1 MLNCLF
7 AIMLSFFIYKILK
20 IYYNVSTMKNFIY
33 WLFVAISVFFVV
45 AINLIFDFKFE
56 TVLNFFI
63 TFLFLIL
70 PSIVVGLILV
80 NFIPKKWYR
89 TDKKIYN
96 ERSYEKKLF
105 NSIKIKSWKDYVP
118 QLLKID
124 NINDAKKDNVDT
136 KSAEYI
142 NFFISET
149 CRSEFIHLFYI
160 FSELFVLIVLFFIKT
175 EWALKF
181 GIAITIIWIIF
192 HMMSVLIQRYNR
204 PRLKI
209 FLKRVEKNN
218 KKIFEKN

>member
-1 MLNCLF
+1 
-7 AIMLSFFIYKILK
+7 
-20 IYYNVSTMKNFIY
+20 MKQFVY
-33 WLFVAISVFFVV
+33 WLFVVIAVLLV
-45 AINLIFDFKFE
+45 ASINLIFDFRFA
-56 TVLNFFI
+56 TILNFLI

-70 PSIVVGLILV
+70 PTVVVGLIMV
-80 NFIPKKWYR
+80 NFIPKNWYR
-89 TDKKIYN
+89 TDKKIYT
-96 ERSYEKKLF
+96 EKSFEKSFF
-105 NSIKIKSWKDYVP
+105 NIIKIKRWKDYVP

-136 KSAEYI
+136 KSVEYI

-149 CRSEFIHLFYI
+149 CRSEFLHLFYI

-204 PRLKI
+204 PRLKT
-209 FLKRVEKNN
+209 FLKRIEKNN
-218 KKIFEKN
+218 KKNYEKY